1 MKFTSW
7 IERVGRS
14 LKRGS
19 SRKAVRHDCAVSA
32 SEQLEERSMLS
43 ASTLFIAGELNVS
56 LGPKDSVAIRD
67 NPAIAGNVLVVIN
80 GTPVTNL
87 SSVTASSVTKILVNG
102 GDDANLIDL
111 SGVTGAVFNNPALK
125 LVVNAGNGADTLLG
139 SSDLADS
146 LNGGDGDDS
155 IVGNGGNDTL
165 FGGNGNDSIAGNLGN
180 DSIDAGDGRDT
191 VDGNQGDDAI
201 LAGNGQDSVDGSAG
215 NDSISGDD
223 GADTL
228 NGGNGNDTLNGM
240 AGTDVID
247 GQIGDDSLLGGSGND
262 TLIGNTGN
270 DTLDGQAGLDSLLGS
285 DGNDLITGGDG
296 NDTMVGEAGNDTLN
310 GSAGNDTMDGG
321 DGNDS
326 MFGGA
331 GNDSI
336 IGNNGDDVARGQ
348 AGNDTLLGS
357 DGFDTLDGG
366 AGNDVVSSGGSA
378 VPIIV
383 SISNAI
389 VNEGNAGTTS
399 AVFTVTLSSAS
410 TGTTTVDFAT
420 VDGSATSGTD
430 FNFQSGKLTFAPGVL
445 SQTITVAVNGD
456 TTDEANEEFTVE
468 LTNAVDASIND
479 SMGMGTIVDDDA
491 PSNIVA
497 SNVAFASAT
506 TYLTRNAASLGLT
519 NDDVANYVVTNQY
532 TDAHNGVTHLYLQQT
547 YKGLSIIDANINVN
561 IAADGTIINA
571 NSSFLANVKTLNL
584 SAVPGITAN
593 QAFDSLG
600 LELAKDFA
608 REARNHGSGLVGEV
622 PNSESTQP
630 NGQQPWNTGTSSD
643 SVPGANN
650 DDLDTEVTPLALK
663 RTEVPDRLQ
672 WAKAANGGLTLVWT
686 VNVKTLDEQNW
697 LDSSVD
703 TTTSTLAHNTSWI
716 AHASY
721 NVFNY
726 NLEGPQ
732 DGSRTIEVNPQ
743 DPVASPFG
751 WHDTNGVAGAE
762 FTDTRGNNVFAQ
774 EDRDDNDT
782 GGFRPDGGAGLVF
795 NFPFDDVN
803 LQPQAYE
810 SAAITNLFYTN
821 NILHDIHYHYG
832 FDEASGN
839 FQLNNYGNGGAGN
852 DAVQADAQDGSG
864 FNNANFGTPPDG
876 FQPRMQQFIFNLT
889 NPNRDS
895 DLENIVIIHEYGHG
909 VSNRLTGGAAN
920 AGALNALQ
928 SGGMGEGW
936 GDWWGLM
943 FTQKA
948 TDTANDA
955 RPVGNYLLGQP
966 ANGGGIRRF
975 PYSFN
980 MAVNPQTLGNYNG
993 GFPNNEVHNA
1003 GELWA
1008 TVLWDMNWI
1017 LINGVNTPDCNG
1029 NTTPGYGFDPDLYN
1043 GTGGNNIAL
1052 QLVMDG
1058 LKLQPANPTFTQARD
1073 AILQADMVN
1082 NGGANQHAIWTAFAR
1097 RGFGFSASS
1106 GANADSQ
1113 VVVQAFDTPPELGAI
1128 QFDKS
1133 TYSNGD
1139 LAKIT
1144 VCDSDLA
1151 ARAAT
1156 LTVTV
1161 TTNNGDSEQ
1170 VLLTRQNNQTFSGS
1184 IVIQRGSVVVNNA
1197 SIDVPTESALLSVS
1211 YTDTNNGAGA
1221 TVTVNALA
1229 AVNASQ
1235 GDSLIGGDG
1244 DDLFIGGPGN
1254 DTVSGDAG
1262 NDTVYGGAGNDS
1274 ISGGAGN
1281 DYLDGQTGDDTL
1293 RGGGG
1298 RDTVIGGEGNDVY
1311 EWNATSDGD
1320 DVVSSTSGDDRM
1332 SVITGGASDVVSVG
1346 KVGSK
1351 LKITSGSNELII
1363 NPTIRLVT
1371 IDTGT
1376 GDDTVTIGNI
1386 SGVTATV
1393 LTINTGAGDD
1403 TIDGSGGVLG
1413 NVRLGLSGG
1422 DGNDSIT
1429 GTTND
1434 DTIDGGAGID
1444 TLLGGAGS
1452 DTMFGGTEADII
1464 NGQAG
1469 DDSILGGDGN
1479 DVLGGGLGND
1489 VIRGGLGQDILNGNE
1504 GADTLVGDDGRDTIS
1519 GGAGNDSIDGGLG
1532 KDSLSGGDDN
1542 DTLDGGFNDDTI
1554 TGDAGA
1560 DVISGNHG
1568 NDLIDAGTGADTVN
1582 GGDGNDTITGGDDK
1596 DLLGGGD
1603 GDDVVNGGMGN
1614 DTIVGGDGK
1623 DSLLGGSG
1631 NDVLF
1636 GNDGDD
1642 LLNGQGGTDTM
1653 SGGQGNDTLIG
1664 DISEIIE
1671 NFTISNDLLKKL
1683 DLL

>member
-1 MKFTSW
+1 
-7 IERVGRS
+7 
-14 LKRGS
+14 
-19 SRKAVRHDCAVSA
+19 
-32 SEQLEERSMLS
+32 MLS

>member
-19 SRKAVRHDCAVSA
+19 SRKAVRPDCAVQA
-32 SEQLEERSMLS
+32 SELLEERSLLS
-43 ASTLFIAGELNVS
+43 ATTLFIAGELNVS

-67 NPAIAGNVLVVIN
+67 NPAVAGNVLVVLN
-80 GTPVTNL
+80 GAPVTNL
-87 SSVTASSVTKILVNG
+87 STVTASSVTKIIVNG

-139 SSDLADS
+139 SSDLSDS

-165 FGGNGNDSIAGNLGN
+165 LGGNGNDSIAGNLGN

-191 VDGNQGDDAI
+191 VDGNQGDDTI

-240 AGTDVID
+240 AGTDSID
-247 GQIGDDSLLGGSGND
+247 GQIGDDSILGGSGDD
-262 TLIGNTGN
+262 TLLGNVGN
-270 DTLDGQAGLDSLLGS
+270 DSIDGQAGIDNILGN
-285 DGNDLITGGDG
+285 DGNDSLTGGDG
-296 NDTMVGEAGNDTLN
+296 NDTIVGEAGNDTLN
-310 GSAGNDTMDGG
+310 GSAGNDTIDGG

-326 MFGGA
+326 MIGGA

-378 VPIIV
+378 VPIIA
-383 SISNAI
+383 SIGNAN
-389 VNEGNAGTTS
+389 VVEGNAGTTS

-410 TGTTTVDFAT
+410 TGTTTVDFTT
-420 VDGSATSGTD
+420 VNGSATAGSDFAGQSGT
-430 FNFQSGKLTFAPGVL
+430 LTFAPGVL
-445 SQTITVAVNGD
+445 TQTITVAVNGD
-456 TTDEANEEFTVE
+456 TTDEANESFTVE
-468 LTNAVDASIND
+468 LTNAIDASISD

-519 NDDVANYVVTNQY
+519 TDDVANFIVTNQY

-547 YKGLSIIDANINVN
+547 YQGLSIIDANINVN
-561 IAADGTIINA
+561 IAADGRVIGA
-571 NSSFLANVKTLNL
+571 NSSFLANVNASNL
-584 SAVPGITAN
+584 SPVPSMTAD
-593 QAFDSLG
+593 QAFDALG
-600 LELAKDFA
+600 VELAHYL
-608 REARNHGSGLVGEV
+608 EGNTHHHGPWEF
-622 PNSESTQP
+622 NSNTTPESS
-630 NGQQPWNTGTSSD
+630 QQTSQQSQT
-643 SVPGANN
+643 PETP
-650 DDLDTEVTPLALK
+650 DDDTIEPLQLK
-663 RTEVPDRLQ
+663 RTAIPNRLQ
-672 WAKAANGGLTLVWT
+672 WAKSENGGLELVWT
-686 VNVKTLDEQNW
+686 VNVMTLDEQNW
-697 LDSSVD
+697 FDSSVN
-703 TTTSTLAHNTSWI
+703 TTTGELAHNTSWI

-726 NLEGPQ
+726 NLEGPL

-782 GGFRPDGGAGLVF
+782 GGFRPDGGASLTF

-803 LQPQAYE
+803 QQPQAYE
-810 SAAITNLFYTN
+810 SAAITNLFYVN

-839 FQLNNYGNGGAGN
+839 FQVNNYGNGGLGN

-864 FNNANFGTPPDG
+864 VNNANFGTPPDG

-895 DLENIVIIHEYGHG
+895 DLENAIIIHEYGHG
-909 VSNRLTGGAAN
+909 VSNRLTGGPAN

-936 GDWWGLM
+936 SDWWSLM

-948 TDTANDA
+948 GDTANDR
-955 RPVGNYLLGQP
+955 RPVGNYVLGQP

-975 PYSFN
+975 PYSFD
-980 MAVNPQTLGNYNG
+980 MSINPQTLGDFNG

-1008 TVLWDMNWI
+1008 TVLWDMNWL
-1017 LINGVNTPDCNG
+1017 LINGDTTPDCNG

-1073 AILQADMVN
+1073 AILQADMIN
-1082 NGGANQHAIWTAFAR
+1082 NGGANQDLIWTAFAR

-1106 GANADSQ
+1106 GADANSQ
-1113 VVVQAFDTPPELGAI
+1113 VVVPAFDKPPELGAI
-1128 QFDKS
+1128 TFDKS
-1133 TYSNGD
+1133 TYNNGD
-1139 LAKIT
+1139 SAVIT
-1144 VCDSDLA
+1144 VCDTDLA

-1161 TTNNGDSEQ
+1161 TTNSGDSEQ
-1170 VLLTRQNNQTFSGS
+1170 VLLTRQTNQTFTGS
-1184 IVIQRGSVVVNNA
+1184 VVIQRGSVVANNGN
-1197 SIDVPTESALLSVS
+1197 IDVPTESALLSVT

-1221 TVTVNALA
+1221 TVTVSALA
-1229 AVNASQ
+1229 AVNAAQ
-1235 GDSLIGGDG
+1235 GDILIGGDG
-1244 DDLFIGGPGN
+1244 EDLFIGGAGN
-1254 DTVSGDAG
+1254 DTVTGDAG

-1274 ISGGAGN
+1274 ISGGLGN

-1298 RDTVIGGEGNDVY
+1298 KDTVIGGEGNDTY

-1320 DVVSSTSGDDRM
+1320 DNVSSTSGDDRM
-1332 SVITGGASDVVSVG
+1332 SVTTGGASDVVSVG

-1351 LKITSGSNELII
+1351 MKVTSGANELII

-1386 SGVTATV
+1386 SGITATV
-1393 LTINTGAGDD
+1393 LTINTGVGDD

-1413 NVRLGLSGG
+1413 NVRLGLNGG

-1444 TLLGGAGS
+1444 TLLGGAGN

-1479 DVLGGGLGND
+1479 DNMAGGIGND
-1489 VIRGGLGQDILNGNE
+1489 VIRAGLGQDIVNGNE
-1504 GADTLVGDDGRDTIS
+1504 GADTLVGDDGRDTIL
-1519 GGAGNDSIDGGLG
+1519 GGTGNDSIDGGLG

-1568 NDLIDAGTGADTVN
+1568 NDLIDAGAGADTVN
-1582 GGDGNDTITGGDDK
+1582 GGDGNDTISGGDDK

-1603 GDDVVNGGMGN
+1603 GDDVINGGMAN
-1614 DTIVGGDGK
+1614 DTLIGGDGK
-1623 DSLLGGSG
+1623 DSVLGGSG
-1631 NDVLF
+1631 NDILF

-1642 LLNGQGGTDTM
+1642 LINGQGGIDTM

-1664 DISEIIE
+1664 DLSEIIE

-1683 DLL
+1683 ELL